1 MSLPNFEDLVAEDK
15 PADNGALPSFD
26 SLQPDDTQMPPAEDV
41 SKTES
46 ALRGGAQGLSF
57 GFADELTGALESM
70 LGPKTY
76 EQARDESRSNYDK
89 AEAANPK
96 TYMAGE
102 VAGSVAPAI
111 AATVA
116 TGGAA
121 APGLAATAA
130 KAIAPTTLKGMAA
143 LGAVTGLGHSDAD
156 LTKGDVA
163 GAAKDT
169 ALGAGEGFVAG
180 GVAKGLSAAAE
191 NLLPALKKLA
201 FEGGDSALGLNAQ
214 AIKKMG
220 TDKAEDVIQHA
231 LAPSDYLPNGE
242 SIIGGMKDNTVS
254 MLNKAGKV
262 KQAAGQDVGAILDI
276 MDSHGTVPEPI
287 LNNVYNVIKSHGDRI
302 NSLAPELGEPV
313 VAKYNKA
320 ANDFLSVMTDP
331 QNPASFRAVG
341 NLKEVIGDLAYKH
354 GSPVESQQA
363 LQDAYKAINDGLT
376 QAVEAGSIA
385 IKNPALSTAY
395 TKGKSAYD
403 MSLRAIQGLEG
414 KNAKDIGGKWV
425 GFGDVMAGG
434 IGAKIGG
441 PVGFVAGV
449 AAKRAIEARGPQTI
463 GKLSFTAAEK
473 LESALTKN
481 PQILGKYLPVLRQ
494 AHQRGQLAAT
504 NYVLQQRDPEYAE
517 TLKKLDDGGQPNE

>member
-1 MSLPNFEDLVAEDK
+1 MALPNFEDLVADDQK
-15 PADNGALPSFD
+15 PDTSLPSFD
-26 SLQPDDTQMPPAEDV
+26 SLQPDDQMQAAPDV

-70 LGPKTY
+70 LGPKKY
-76 EQARDESRSNYDK
+76 EQARDESRQNYDR
-89 AEAANPK
+89 AEQANPK
-96 TYMAGE
+96 TYAAGE
-102 VAGSVAPAI
+102 ITGAVAPAI

-116 TGGAA
+116 SGGT
-121 APGLAATAA
+121 ATPAIA
-130 KAIAPTTLKGMAA
+130 EAIAPTTLKGMAA
-143 LGAVTGLGHSDAD
+143 LGAATGLGHSNAD

-169 ALGAGEGFVAG
+169 ARGAAEGFVAG
-180 GVAKGLSAAAE
+180 GAAKTLGAAAE

-201 FEGGDSALGLNAQ
+201 FEGGDSALGLNTQ

-220 TDKAEDVIQHA
+220 MDKTEDVVTHA
-231 LAPSDYLPNGE
+231 LKPSPYLPDGK
-242 SIIGGMKDNTVS
+242 SIIGGIQDNTQS
-254 MLNKAGKV
+254 MLDKAVKV
-262 KQAAGQDVGAILDI
+262 KQAAGQDTGAILDI

-287 LNNVYNVIKSHGDRI
+287 LNNVYDVIKSHAERI

-320 ANDFLSVMTDP
+320 ANDFLNVVTNPKS
-331 QNPASFRAVG
+331 PASFRALG
-341 NLKEVIGDLAYKH
+341 NLKEVIGDIAYKH

-363 LQDAYKAINDGLT
+363 LQDAYHAINEGLT
-376 QAVEAGSIA
+376 QAVDAGSIA
-385 IKNPALSTAY
+385 VQNPALSAAY
-395 TKGKSAYD
+395 TSGKKAYD

-414 KNAKDIGGKWV
+414 KSAKDVGGKWV

-441 PVGFVAGV
+441 PAGFVAGV
-449 AAKRAIEARGPQTI
+449 AAKRAIEARGAQTI
-463 GKLSFTAAEK
+463 GKVSYTAAEK

-481 PQILGKYLPVLRQ
+481 PQILGKYLPVLQQ

-504 NYVLQQRDPEYAE
+504 NYVLQQRDPDYAE
-517 TLKKLDDGGQPNE
+517 TLKKLDEAHTGDNPNE